1 MAAVRKPLPTVGS
14 PDPAVAREDERRRLA
29 RDLHDGP
36 AQAMAAA
43 LFAVDLAAAALER
56 RPEAAKAELL
66 HAREQVR
73 DALED
78 VRSAIAGLRPRLL
91 EEQGLVDALQAMAG
105 SPGLW
110 GPQVAVDT
118 GAVTRKDRLPAEI
131 ELALFRIAQEAVS
144 NARRHGAADH
154 VRVTLETRPGVVKL
168 AVVDD
173 GRGFDPDRT
182 RAAPE
187 RGDGIPGMG
196 ERAAQ
201 LGGLLRI
208 AAAPGAGTRV
218 EVLLPLPGRGVKTGT
233 GTATREGKP

>member
-1 MAAVRKPLPTVGS
+1 MAAAKKSLPAATV
-14 PDPAVAREDERRRLA
+14 REDERRRLA

-43 LFAVDLAAAALER
+43 LFGVDLAVAALDH

-91 EEQGLVDALQAMAG
+91 EEQGLAAALQALEG

-110 GPQVAVDT
+110 GPRVTVDA
-118 GAVTRKDRLPAEI
+118 GAGTVSGRLPPEI

-144 NARRHGAADH
+144 NARRHAAADH
-154 VRVTLETRPGVVKL
+154 VRVSVEARPGVVKL

-182 RAAPE
+182 QAAPG
-187 RGDGIPGMG
+187 RGEGIPGMG

-201 LGGLLRI
+201 LGGVLRI
-208 AAAPGAGTRV
+208 ASSPGTGTRV
-218 EVLLPLPGRGVKTGT
+218 EVLLPLPARGTKTG
-233 GTATREGKP
+233 TREGKL